1 MISHAMKHFS
11 LIFALLTFAAC
22 QSTDF
27 TESAESTYDGIE
39 IIDTHTH
46 LYPLSEEINDEYVDN
61 LVEVAKENGVSKI
74 FLGLNARHE
83 PDRPPTFSSIHD
95 DWVLAAAERYPDI
108 IIPALNGFDPEDED
122 SVDYVEEQ
130 LQTGLWK
137 MIGELDLRN
146 HVKKNEIPANSPIM
160 MEIYELA
167 AEYSVPVMMHYD
179 FDYGTTRSEGLEEF
193 ENALDENPDTIF
205 IYAHNCGQDL
215 VELMNDHPNLYCEH
229 EKGPIP
235 SNLDMSRMVLGTD
248 MQVHENKPET
258 AAEQYAALI
267 EQLRDSMT
275 SWSEEDQKQA
285 GYETA
290 MEIFGL

>member
-1 MISHAMKHFS
+1 MKIL
-11 LIFALLTFAAC
+11 LIFLALILSAC
-22 QSTDF
+22 ST
-27 TESAESTYDGIE
+27 EPASVSYDGIE

-46 LYPLSEEINDEYVDN
+46 LYPLSEEINDEYVDS

-95 DWVLAAAERYPDI
+95 DWVLAAAERYPDV

-122 SVDYVEEQ
+122 SVDYVEGQ

-146 HVKKNEIPANSPIM
+146 KVKKNEIPADSPIM
-160 MEIYELA
+160 MEIYKLA
-167 AEYSVPVMMHYD
+167 AEYEVPVMMHYD
-179 FDYGTTRSEGLEEF
+179 FDYGTTHSEGLEEF
-193 ENALDENPDTIF
+193 ESALDENPDTIF
-205 IYAHNCGQDL
+205 IYAHNCGPDIAK
-215 VELMNDHPNLYCEH
+215 LMNDHPNLYCEH

-235 SNLDMSRMVLGTD
+235 SDLDMSRVVLGTD
-248 MQVHENKPET
+248 MQVHENKPDA
-258 AAEQYAALI
+258 AAEQYATLI
-267 EQLRDSMT
+267 KQLRDSMT
-275 SWSEEDQKQA
+275 SWSEADQKQA

>member
-1 MISHAMKHFS
+1 MKIL
-11 LIFALLTFAAC
+11 LIFLALILSAC
-22 QSTDF
+22 ST
-27 TESAESTYDGIE
+27 EPASVSYDGIE
-39 IIDTHTH
+39 VIDTHTH
-46 LYPLSEEINDEYVDN
+46 LYPLSEEINDEYVDS

-95 DWVLAAAERYPDI
+95 DWVLAAAERYPDV

-122 SVDYVEEQ
+122 SVDYVEGQ

-146 HVKKNEIPANSPIM
+146 KVKKNEIPADSPIM
-160 MEIYELA
+160 MEIYKLA
-167 AEYSVPVMMHYD
+167 AEYEVPVMMHYD
-179 FDYGTTRSEGLEEF
+179 FDYGTTRSKGLEEF
-193 ENALDENPDTIF
+193 ESVLDENPDTIF
-205 IYAHNCGQDL
+205 IYAHNCGQDIAK
-215 VELMNDHPNLYCEH
+215 LMNDHPNLYCEH

-235 SNLDMSRMVLGTD
+235 SDLDMSRVVLGTD
-248 MQVHENKPET
+248 MQVHENKPDA
-258 AAEQYAALI
+258 AAEQYATLI
-267 EQLRDSMT
+267 KQLRDSMT
-275 SWSEEDQKQA
+275 SWSEADQKQA